1 MSFQPVLPLSGYAG
15 WLFLDRT
22 ADTQRATFN
31 ESVPMQ
37 RATDAFREKIG
48 AIQSAEDLVNNRPL
62 LSVALGA
69 FGLDDDINN
78 KFFIRKILEEGT
90 SNPDALANRLA
101 DNRYAAF
108 SKAFGF
114 GEVRP
119 PRTELSFFAD
129 EIIDRYEARQFEQ
142 AVGDQN
148 ADMRLALNFAPALS
162 DIVDGSASDTARWF
176 GMMGNA
182 PLRSLFETALG
193 LPSSFGTIELDQQL
207 EQFRKRSQATFGT
220 SEIGDLLN
228 PENQEKMIRLFMIRS
243 EAASMDY
250 SGTSVALTL
259 MQQIRS
265 PYS

>member
-15 WLFLDRT
+15 WLFLERT

-48 AIQSAEDLVNNRPL
+48 AIRSAEDLVNDRAL
-62 LSVALGA
+62 LGVALGA

-90 SNPDALANRLA
+90 REPEALANRLA
-101 DNRYAAF
+101 DNRYADF
-108 SKAFGF
+108 SEAFGF
-114 GEVRP
+114 GEVGG
-119 PRTELSFFAD
+119 PRTALSFFAD
-129 EIIDRYEARQFEQ
+129 EIIDRYEAKQFEK
-142 AVGDQN
+142 AVGDQDT
-148 ADMRLALNFAPALS
+148 DMRLALNLAPALG

-193 LPSSFGTIELDQQL
+193 FPSSFGTIDLDQQL
-207 EQFRKRSQATFGT
+207 EQFRDRSQATFGT
-220 SEIGDLLN
+220 SQIGDLLS

-243 EAASMDY
+243 EAANMDY